1 MPIRHPPENRVPPV
15 ARKKSGSKSRRPRI
29 VKYEQPPETFFRR
42 WRRRIFRRAV
52 IIPIVFL
59 TTVTIGVLGYYWH
72 VFSKRI
78 DQLLSGEI
86 YTRSAGIYAAPKPLF
101 VGENL
106 SVDDLV
112 SYLKRVGY
120 VEKSQQADSERGRY
134 KIDGTNVEVEPSADA
149 SVDGQ
154 NIFPR
159 LSIQFA
165 RGGKGIAA
173 LSDLKSG
180 AKFDRTQLEPE
191 LISSVAGQERS
202 KRKVIGFKDI
212 PKNLVNAIVTT
223 EDRSFFEHH
232 GVNFRGI
239 LRALL
244 HRYSSDSNSPIAEQ
258 GGSGITQQLV
268 KNLLLSPE
276 RTLRRKLSEAYMSII
291 LETRL
296 NKEQI
301 FELYCNQIYLGQQ
314 TGFSIDGVGE
324 AASAYFGKDVTALT
338 LSESAFLAGL
348 IRSPNRYNPYKD
360 NATATSRR
368 NQVLDSM
375 VETGAITP
383 EQAAQAKAEPLKV
396 APTKGRVDSSDA
408 PYFADYVESQLNEII
423 PEQDAIQHR
432 RIYTTIDM
440 DLQRAAYTAITNRLN
455 ALDNLYAKRK
465 IAPGTVQASLVA
477 MNPKTG
483 EIIAM
488 VGGRDYT
495 KSQLNHVTEAKRQP
509 GSVFKPFVYATALN
523 TAYDPIPRVI
533 TPATIYKDEPKTFM
547 VGNQEYSPGNFGDKY
562 SNAPVT
568 LRDALAHSL
577 NVVTVEVAQ
586 EVTIGRVMNL
596 AAKDGMP
603 KPQTPYLAMALG
615 TNEATPL
622 QVASAYTAFASNG
635 VRTTPIAINR
645 VTDGKGTTI
654 KQLTGTKNEVLKPEV
669 AFVLTSMLKDVVN
682 RGTAAKLGSFGLKNI
697 PGKLGLAGKT
707 GTSHDGW
714 FAGYTPNLVC
724 VVWVGFDDN
733 SQLGLTG
740 ADSALPIWAD
750 FMNAALSLHPEWA
763 GDWQMP
769 GGVQTAEI
777 DTTTGQLASADS
789 KNKRTEFFLSGT
801 APATDKNS
809 AADETVTE
817 TDGGKVDDNKDDGGF
832 TYEPAPL
839 PESPPEASPG
849 KPPKLQGRGARAT
862 DEAARLQGTITLD
875 IDPTTGLIAD
885 PTVCPIIRSKTFII
899 GQEPRKYC
907 GPQYHTG
914 KAVAPSETRP
924 RVVTP
929 R

>member
-15 ARKKSGSKSRRPRI
+15 ARKKSGGKSRRPRI
-29 VKYEQPPETFFRR
+29 VKYEQPPEGFFRR
-42 WRRRIFRRAV
+42 WKRRILRPYV
-52 IIPIVFL
+52 IIPLVFF
-59 TTVTIGVLGYYWH
+59 TTVTVGVLGYYWH
-72 VFSKRI
+72 VFSQRI
-78 DQLLSGEI
+78 DQLLAGEI
-86 YTRSAGIYAAPKPLF
+86 FTRSAGIYAAPKPLF

-112 SYLKRVGY
+112 NYLKRVGY

-134 KIDGTNVEVEPSADA
+134 KIDGANIEVEPSAEA
-149 SVDGQ
+149 SIDGQ
-154 NIFPR
+154 NIFPPLR
-159 LSIQFA
+159 VQFS
-165 RGGKGIAA
+165 RGGRGVTAI
-173 LSDLKSG
+173 SDLKTG
-180 AKFDRTQLEPE
+180 ARYDRTQLEPE

-212 PKNLVNAIVTT
+212 PKNLVNAIVAT
-223 EDRSFFEHH
+223 EDRAFFEHH

-239 LRALL
+239 FRALL
-244 HRYSSDSNSPIAEQ
+244 RRYSSDSNSPIAEQ

-314 TGFSIDGVGE
+314 SGFSINGVGQ

-338 LSESAFLAGL
+338 LSESAFIAGL
-348 IRSPNRYNPYKD
+348 IRSPNRYNPYKNLD
-360 NATATSRR
+360 TATSRR

-383 EQAAQAKAEPLKV
+383 EQATQAKTEALKV
-396 APTKGRVDSSDA
+396 APTKGRVDTSDA
-408 PYFADYVESQLNEII
+408 PYFADYVESQLGDII

-432 RIYTTIDM
+432 RIYTTLDM
-440 DLQRAAYTAITNRLN
+440 DLQRAAYDAITKRLN

-523 TAYDPIPRVI
+523 TAYDPITRVI
-533 TPATIYKDEPKTFM
+533 TPATTYMDEPKTFT
-547 VGNQEYSPGNFGDKY
+547 VGNQEYSPGNFGDTY
-562 SNAPVT
+562 SNKPVT

-577 NVVTVEVAQ
+577 NVVTVQVAQ

-596 AAKDGMP
+596 AAKAGMP

-635 VRTTPIAINR
+635 VRVTPVAVSR
-645 VTDGKGTTI
+645 VTDGKGTTLT
-654 KQLTGTKNEVLKPEV
+654 QLTGTKNEVLRPEV

-682 RGTAAKLGSFGLKNI
+682 HGTAAKLGSFGLRNI
-697 PGKLGLAGKT
+697 SGKLGIAGKT

-750 FMNAALSLHPEWA
+750 FMNSALALHPEWG

-769 GGVQTAEI
+769 AGVETAEI
-777 DTTTGQLASADS
+777 DPATGQLASADS
-789 KNKRTEFFLSGT
+789 ANKRTEFFVGGT
-801 APATDKNS
+801 SPATSK
-809 AADETVTE
+809 AASSDEVVTE
-817 TDGGKVDDNKDDGGF
+817 TDDGKVDNKKEDGGYV
-832 TYEPAPL
+832 YEPAPL
-839 PESPPEASPG
+839 PDNPPESPPV
-849 KPPKLQGRGARAT
+849 KPPKQQGRNAKQL

-885 PTVCPIIRSKTFII
+885 PAVCPIIRSKTFII
-899 GQEPRKYC
+899 GTEPRKYC

-914 KAVAPSETRP
+914 KTSAPTETRP
-924 RVVTP
+924 RVVAP